1 MLFRSEWTFKRSK
14 PIASFFG
21 NCFSRGLIWYV
32 SVSDWFCSRHIVCFA
47 VHYHLYL
54 TFCSALSLVVN
65 VLQCIIVCGQRLAF
79 VCVQHC
85 AFRIVHSAVANRLF
99 EPRLS
104 YHKPV
109 EPLTPENYPLRP
121 PNDLQKS
128 PRFEPGEIFLPM
140 KSNQICIAVRG
151 LEAIRRPQMVQQA
164 LSVDRVVKTNSFR
177 SFLTRMLD
185 FSSSKTN

>member
-1 MLFRSEWTFKRSK
+1 M
-14 PIASFFG
+14 
-21 NCFSRGLIWYV
+21 
-32 SVSDWFCSRHIVCFA
+32 
-47 VHYHLYL
+47 HYHLWS
-54 TFCSALSLVVN
+54 TFCSALSFVVN
-65 VLQCIIVCGQRLAF
+65 ERLAF

-85 AFRIVHSAVANRLF
+85 AFRIVHSAVANRSF

-109 EPLTPENYPLRP
+109 EPLTPENYPLQP

-140 KSNQICIAVRG
+140 KSNQICLAVRG

-177 SFLTRMLD
+177 SFLSRMLD
-185 FSSSKTN
+185 FSSSKTNWVLHWLNRSAEYHSSMVICTL